1 MLKLIPILLLVVHN
15 FIFSTAIAA
24 NSTKNSKDGAKKFP
38 IALTCV
44 SDPKLQQARSLELQ
58 QLHAADQALRVS
70 KNGEPIDFDK
80 IDRNKM
86 KKQDLAHRKRVGEIF
101 GEGCLKSAAD
111 YLAAALIYQHGDVPD
126 HYYQTYI
133 WATRTIKLGINEA
146 EVKSAKAMAALAI
159 DRYLVSFGNKQ
170 LFGSQF
176 YMAQLKDQCWC
187 IEQVEPSFPDAL
199 RKEYLGQSL
208 LERSRDSFAMFN
220 KGKNCPNVECS
231 KTLKPTPKGTVLGLW

>member
-1 MLKLIPILLLVVHN
+1 MLKLIPILLLVILGFV
-15 FIFSTAIAA
+15 FSTAVAA
-24 NSTKNSKDGAKKFP
+24 NSTKNSKDEAKKIP
-38 IALTCV
+38 ITLTCV

-86 KKQDLAHRKRVGEIF
+86 QKQDLAHRKRVVEIF
-101 GEGCLKSAAD
+101 AEGCLKSAAD

-133 WATRTIKLGINEA
+133 WVTRAIKLGINGA
-146 EVKSAKAMAALAI
+146 EVKSAKSMAALAI
-159 DRYLVSFGNKQ
+159 DRYLVSLGNKQ

-176 YMAQLKDQCWC
+176 SMAQPKDQCWC
-187 IEQVEPSFPDAL
+187 IDQVESSFPDTL

-220 KGKNCPNVECS
+220 KGKNCPNVACS
-231 KTLKPTPKGTVLGLW
+231 KNLKPTPKGTVPGLW

>member
-1 MLKLIPILLLVVHN
+1 MLKLIPIFLLVVLS
-15 FIFSTAIAA
+15 FVFSIAIAA
-24 NSTKNSKDGAKKFP
+24 NPTKNSKDEAIKFP
-38 IALTCV
+38 TILTCAN
-44 SDPKLQQARSLELQ
+44 DPKLQQARSLELQ
-58 QLHAADQALRVS
+58 QLVAADQASRVS
-70 KNGEPIDFDK
+70 ENGEPIDFDK

-86 KKQDLAHRKRVGEIF
+86 KKQDLAHRKRVGELF

-133 WATRTIKLGINEA
+133 WATRAIKLGINEA
-146 EVKSAKAMAALAI
+146 EVKSAKLMAALSI
-159 DRYLVSFGNKQ
+159 DRYLVSLGDKQ

-176 YMAQLKDQCWC
+176 GMAQPKDQCWC
-187 IEQVEPSFPDAL
+187 MEQVEPSFPDTL

-231 KTLKPTPKGTVLGLW
+231 KKLKPTPKGIILGLW